1 MVGEEG
7 CCQNRGASSASAVGE
22 GATTGAMEPEE
33 VLVEGLEVV
42 LPWEN
47 KEQGSR
53 A

>member
-42 LPWEN
+42 LAWKKE
-47 KEQGSR
+47 EQGSR